1 MKTPTDEKWLWAMR
15 HGNNQLEEDI
25 RVHGMWQSRSPLYP
39 QGREE
44 IEIVRAT
51 HLTDTEFAYLA
62 HSPFVRARETAEI
75 AVPNGSWEVLTGL
88 APLLEKELDD
98 VYQALEPERHPQD
111 LDQVE
116 AFIPDFCEREGA
128 HIQKTATEILNKI
141 QLGQSALFVSH
152 QPLLGILRGLLD
164 TSFPPRKQTLPKAGI
179 YRFRFDGNNQ
189 LLGVDT
195 LLPPK

>member
-1 MKTPTDEKWLWAMR
+1 MR
-15 HGNNQLEEDI
+15 HGNNKLEEDVRI
-25 RVHGMWQSRSPLYP
+25 HGMWQSQSPLYP

-44 IEIVRAT
+44 IEKVRAI
-51 HLTDTEFAYLA
+51 HLKDTEFVYLA

-75 AVPNGSWEVLTGL
+75 AVPNGSWEVLAGL

-98 VYQALEPERHPQD
+98 VYQALEPKRHPQD

-116 AFIPDFCEREGA
+116 VFIPNFCEREGA
-128 HIQKTATEILNKI
+128 HIQKAAIEILNKI
-141 QLGQSALFVSH
+141 RLGQSALFVSH

-164 TSFPPRKQTLPKAGI
+164 SSFPPREQTLPKAGI

-195 LLPPK
+195 LLPSK